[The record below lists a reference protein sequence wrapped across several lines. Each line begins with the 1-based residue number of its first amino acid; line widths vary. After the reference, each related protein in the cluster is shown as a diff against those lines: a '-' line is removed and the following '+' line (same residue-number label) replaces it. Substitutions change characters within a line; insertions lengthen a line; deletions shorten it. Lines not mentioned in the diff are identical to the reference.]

1 MKNSLKFHGDH
12 YTMWVNG
19 KTATL
24 DMDMKLMNP
33 EDFTMAEQVLIH
45 WCVV

>member
-33 EDFTMAEQVLIH
+33 EDFTRVERVLIQ
-45 WCVV
+45 WSVV